1 MAYLRHEFDY
11 FPSFKMVVNKT
22 RQWLYSYSL
31 QLHNDSSVEN
41 EFFVTFEEPNLFD
54 NPWDPLWLKI
64 VATITWFIGFFGS
77 CFIYTFV
84 VYDFKG
90 YTASFRTV
98 INQLV
103 SWCYVW
109 VSIKCPVPRFLS
121 SVRLHILIFR
131 WPRIKVYPE
140 ELICFVLGLV
150 PCPSQSVLSI

>member
-1 MAYLRHEFDY
+1 
-11 FPSFKMVVNKT
+11 MVVNNT
-22 RQWLYSYSL
+22 RQWLYYYSL
-31 QLHNDSSVEN
+31 QLYNDTTTET
-41 EFFVTFEEPNLFD
+41 EFFVTYEEPNLFD

-64 VATITWFIGFFGS
+64 VATTTWLIGFFGS

-103 SWCYVW
+103 TWCYVW
-109 VSIKCPVPRFLS
+109 VSIKCPVPRCLS

-150 PCPSQSVLSI
+150 PCPSQSVLST